1 MQIFKSY
8 KFLLLLVLIPLKGV
22 MAQQLGTEPQ
32 EVLPAALTEGLQ
44 SIKSEELKNK
54 LKIIASDSFEGR
66 GTGSI
71 GQKKAAQYIAEQF
84 KELGVQPG
92 NKSLSSYYQP
102 IELIEK
108 TTQSA
113 KLFVNKKEKIFLK
126 DFYVYGDM
134 QLHTEANFKT
144 IGLGYGIDH
153 ENYSDYQNV
162 DIKGKGVVIFMGE
175 PTQNGKSLV
184 TNTAQYSNWAF
195 DWKIKAQ
202 TALDKGAKAVFIVVG
217 NKDEDFTN
225 RLNSIKDHLKH
236 PVIGF
241 QHKQKASAFFVSYTL
256 AAELLKTS
264 KETLIQYKEQLGSGK
279 NTVKL
284 GSSKV
289 NTQIEVS
296 EKILKTENVIGFIE
310 GSLYPEE
317 VIVITAHYDH
327 LGIENGKIY
336 YGADDDGSGTAALI
350 EIAEAFMYNV
360 SNNHRPARSIVI
372 MAVTAEEKGLVGSE
386 YYTDFPLFPLK
397 NTVANLNI
405 DMIGRVDTLHKNN
418 PNYVYIIGSDRL
430 SSELHQINELSNL
443 STVNITLDYKYNK
456 LDDPNRFYYR
466 SDHYNFAKNNIPVI
480 FYFSGV
486 HEDYH
491 KTTDTVDKIDFIKM
505 NKIVQ
510 LVYGTAWYLANIDHK
525 IKVDNTEE

>member
-1 MQIFKSY
+1 MQILKSY
-8 KFLLLLVLIPLKGV
+8 KFLLLILSISTRLVF
-22 MAQQLGTEPQ
+22 AQQLGTEPH
-32 EVLPAALTEGLQ
+32 EVLPAALTEGLKT
-44 SIKSEELKNK
+44 IKSEELKNK
-54 LKIIASDSFEGR
+54 LQIIASDSFEGR

-71 GQKKAAQYIAEQF
+71 GQQKAAKYISEQF
-84 KELGVQPG
+84 QKLGVQPG
-92 NKSLSSYYQP
+92 NKSNNSYFQP

-113 KLFVNKKEKIFLK
+113 TLFINKKEKEYLK

-134 QLHTEANFKT
+134 QLHTEAEFKT
-144 IGLGYGIDH
+144 ICIGYGIDH
-153 ENYSDYQNV
+153 PNYSDYKNV
-162 DIKGKGVVIFMGE
+162 DVKGKGVVIFMGE

-184 TNTAQYSNWAF
+184 TNTAKYSQWAF

-202 TALDKGAKAVFIVVG
+202 TALDKGAKAVFIIVG
-217 NKDEDFTN
+217 SKDEDFTN

-256 AAELLKTS
+256 GAELLKTTKS
-264 KETLIQYKEQLGSGK
+264 NLIQYKEQLGISK
-279 NTVKL
+279 SKIKLKSTKVK
-284 GSSKV
+284 
-289 NTQIEVS
+289 TQIEVS
-296 EKILKTENVIGFIE
+296 EKIIKTENVIGFIE
-310 GSLYPEE
+310 GAMYPEE

-327 LGIENGKIY
+327 LGIENGKIF

-360 SNNHRPARSIVI
+360 TNNNRPARSIVI

-386 YYTDFPLFPLK
+386 YYTDFPLYPLK
-397 NTVANLNI
+397 NTVANLNV
-405 DMIGRVDTLHKNN
+405 DMIGRVDSLHKND

-430 SSELHQINELSNL
+430 SSELHQLNELSNNTT
-443 STVNITLDYKYNK
+443 SNITLDYKYNK
-456 LDDPNRFYYR
+456 FDDPNRFYYR
-466 SDHYNFAKNNIPVI
+466 SDHYNFAKNNVPVI

-491 KTTDTVDKIDFIKM
+491 KVTDTVDKIDFVKM

-510 LVYGTAWYLANIDHK
+510 LIYGTAWYLANIDHK
-525 IKVDNTEE
+525 IKVDKTE